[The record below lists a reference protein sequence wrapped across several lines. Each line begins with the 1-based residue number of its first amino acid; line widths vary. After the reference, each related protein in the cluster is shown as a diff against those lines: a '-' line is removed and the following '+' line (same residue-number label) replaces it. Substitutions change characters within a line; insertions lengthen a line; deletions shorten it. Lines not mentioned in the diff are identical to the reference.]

1 MIEIVDPRG
10 PWRSHAVGLAP
21 RQPAREVR
29 RIGLL
34 CNEASIAHGTMH
46 FSRYLRILRRVLP
59 ERLGDVEFTTETKP
73 ILTRPAEQVQ
83 LERFLGW
90 HAVINGLGK

>member
-10 PWRSHAVGLAP
+10 PWQAQALGLAP
-21 RQPAREVR
+21 RRPAHELR

-34 CNEASIAHGTMH
+34 CNEASVAHGTMH
-46 FSRYLRILRRVLP
+46 FSRYLRILQRVLP
-59 ERLGDVEFTTETKP
+59 SRLGDVAFTTETKP
-73 ILTRPAEQVQ
+73 VLTQPAEQEQ
-83 LERFLGW
+83 LERFRGW